1 VTGMKLLYLITV
13 RFSILCVCVCVCV
26 IHISYKYIQGKGKNA
41 PLYMHL
47 GSVEAVRPIGGI
59 EV

>member
-1 VTGMKLLYLITV
+1 VTGMKLYLITV
-13 RFSILCVCVCVCV
+13 RFIILCVCV